1 MGSTELQNPHGLSY
15 QDSPLWYLTLL
26 VWKNTGALVLELCLN
41 LPLTIIGS
49 GLLGKW
55 FSFFMPQFPHL

>member
-15 QDSPLWYLTLL
+15 QESPLWYLTLL

-49 GLLGKW
+49 GLLGK
-55 FSFFMPQFPHL
+55 